1 MTRTFVEVQQTVTK
15 VGRGLVLVL
24 MAVTLGGEAFGVLGM
39 LLSVPVC
46 AVLYS
51 LYLEFIKS
59 AQQQMPASA
68 ETEA

>member
-1 MTRTFVEVQQTVTK
+1 
-15 VGRGLVLVL
+15 
-24 MAVTLGGEAFGVLGM
+24 
-39 LLSVPVC
+39 
-46 AVLYS
+46 VLYS